1 MCTSADAYSEVEKTA
16 YKLNRYVEHMKY
28 VIVYKN
34 KNIVYVQI
42 YKKYV
47 FQKYAFNVKGKPYIL
62 HITICME
69 GKIAIWLE

>member
-28 VIVYKN
+28 VIIYKN

-42 YKKYV
+42 YKNMY
-47 FQKYAFNVKGKPYIL
+47 FRNMHL
-62 HITICME
+62 M
-69 GKIAIWLE
+69 